1 VAKRRTH
8 PSRHSC
14 TSPTGSAFPHA
25 ATVLRDAL
33 AALDPSEFQVER
45 APLDPADSERPLA
58 HHLAIVL
65 MTALRG
71 VPGDRDERLANQI
84 GVVNRLLA
92 HLGNELAAATWI
104 ASEAVE
110 PEELHAVV
118 QRTLTT
124 DTPTP
129 TRPGIPL
136 STSALLVNAR
146 GEHGIGHEIAREL
159 ASADAVD
166 LICAF
171 IRWQGLRL
179 LEKPLKALCAGGR
192 PLRILTTVYCGATE
206 ARALDALID
215 WGAQV
220 KVSYDTQR
228 TRLHAK
234 AWLFRRTTGFSTAY
248 IGSSNLSASALL
260 DGLEWNVRL
269 SAIEN
274 RHVLD
279 QFGAAFEAYW
289 QDPEFETYSHAERP
303 RFQKAVHRHT
313 TDGTD
318 PILGLDL
325 EPYPFQREILAKLEA
340 ERVLHG
346 RWKNLVV
353 AATGTGKTVV
363 AARAISSSSPPRS
376 PRATTHPPRCTGTTR
391 SPPRSSTGSRRARRR
406 RTR

>member
-1 VAKRRTH
+1 
-8 PSRHSC
+8 
-14 TSPTGSAFPHA
+14 
-25 ATVLRDAL
+25 
-33 AALDPSEFQVER
+33 
-45 APLDPADSERPLA
+45 
-58 HHLAIVL
+58 
-65 MTALRG
+65 
-71 VPGDRDERLANQI
+71 
-84 GVVNRLLA
+84 
-92 HLGNELAAATWI
+92 
-104 ASEAVE
+104 
-110 PEELHAVV
+110 
-118 QRTLTT
+118 
-124 DTPTP
+124 
-129 TRPGIPL
+129 
-136 STSALLVNAR
+136 
-146 GEHGIGHEIAREL
+146 
-159 ASADAVD
+159 
-166 LICAF
+166 
-171 IRWQGLRL
+171 
-179 LEKPLKALCAGGR
+179 
-192 PLRILTTVYCGATE
+192 ILTTVYCGATE